1 VSKTCQCFP
10 LASFSFSTVSASQE
24 VANEEGNQSYTI
36 LLVLTAGN
44 VEDVKETKQH
54 LLAASKDPMSVV
66 IVGIGEADYTGM
78 EFLDAFDTRTDDG
91 RDITKFVRFNDYKSY
106 NALTEAVLDEI
117 PDQLVDYFFEK
128 GILPGQDEGFIAD
141 QVEVQPA
148 DDDERT
154 FTFLG

>member
-1 VSKTCQCFP
+1 M
-10 LASFSFSTVSASQE
+10 AH
-24 VANEEGNQSYTI
+24 EEGKLSYTI
-36 LLVLTAGN
+36 LLILTAGN

-54 LLAASKDPMSVV
+54 LIEASKDPLSVV
-66 IVGIGEADYTGM
+66 IVGIGETDFSGM
-78 EFLDAFDTRTDDG
+78 EFLDAFNPKTDDG

-117 PDQLVDYFFEK
+117 PDQLVNFYFEK
-128 GILPGQDEGFIAD
+128 GILPGQDEGFSVD
-141 QVEVQPA
+141 MVEVQEA

>member
-1 VSKTCQCFP
+1 
-10 LASFSFSTVSASQE
+10 
-24 VANEEGNQSYTI
+24 
-36 LLVLTAGN
+36 
-44 VEDVKETKQH
+44 
-54 LLAASKDPMSVV
+54 MSVV
-66 IVGIGEADYTGM
+66 IVGIGDADFAGM
-78 EFLDAFDTRTDDG
+78 EFLDAFDASTDEG

-117 PDQLVDYFFEK
+117 PDQLVDFYYEK
-128 GILPGQDEGFIAD
+128 GILPGLEEGFNAD

>member
-1 VSKTCQCFP
+1 
-10 LASFSFSTVSASQE
+10 
-24 VANEEGNQSYTI
+24 VANDEGNQSYTI
-36 LLVLTAGN
+36 LLILTAGS

-54 LLAASKDPMSVV
+54 LLAASKDPLSVV
-66 IVGIGEADYTGM
+66 IVGIGEADYQGM
-78 EFLDAFDTRTDDG
+78 EFLDNFDAQTDDG

-117 PDQLVDYFFEK
+117 PNQLVDYFFEK
-128 GILPGQDEGFIAD
+128 EILPGQDEGFNAD

-148 DDDERT
+148 DDDDRT